1 MRTNKG
7 AEKAQQLSD
16 LERLRQMESA
26 RELDRM
32 MRRIE
37 VLFSMTIIFSK
48 YLGGFGMCFDH
59 AGPTWY

>member
-1 MRTNKG
+1 MSANAD

-16 LERLRQMESA
+16 LERIRQMESA
-26 RELDRM
+26 RELDRI
-32 MRRIE
+32 MRRIAI
-37 VLFSMTIIFSK
+37 LFSMTIIFSK